1 MIEWV
6 LRYIRL
12 RWPVL
17 PLWPHDARGAP
28 TAREPHGEL
37 IGKMPLSKLVPH
49 GSKDA
54 TLNESQARAW
64 WAEWPNANIGL
75 ATGHRFFAVD
85 VDVKKDG
92 DDTWDMLRSQY
103 GGLPETIE
111 AITGTGGRHILYA
124 LPDFPVQNSVAKLG
138 PGLDI
143 RGQGGYI
150 VAAPSIHP
158 ETKRAYEWDGIAEIE
173 QQTIA
178 PAPAWLLRLIRE
190 SEQRKLG
197 PRADAGA
204 PILEGARNDRLFRLG
219 SHLRRIG
226 FSAEGILAA
235 LAVVNRDRCKPP
247 LSADELKSIANSAAR
262 YAPDAR
268 ADLFG
273 GRAAPAPDAQD
284 AELAITE
291 NDVERAAAEA
301 MERNDIKAA
310 LNLAPSLAKRRPP
323 ARALITAKF
332 RVHFKEF
339 PTSEFKTASGGAKG
353 REPPGPP
360 PGSTPLPPGSGPD
373 LRFEPY
379 TDSGNAE
386 RIRKMYGEDIRYC
399 TQMQKWLVWDGRRW
413 AIDDKGRVTQMAKRM
428 CRRLYEQ
435 ATGNSKLEEWSRK
448 SESQGGLANA
458 LKIASSEEG
467 IPISADELDQGEYL
481 LNCLNGIVDLRTG
494 QLLPHD
500 RELLITKLCNI
511 EYNPRAECPRFLK
524 FLHWAMGDNPE
535 AEQTTRTVNLVAFLQ
550 RAFGYALTADVSEK
564 AVFVFFGS
572 RGNNGKTTL
581 LTCFRKLLGEY
592 SAQIS
597 IDTLMT
603 SRLQDAALRADLADL
618 RAARLVIT
626 SEVEKE
632 HRLSEGKLKYITA
645 GMGNIKSCRKYE
657 NPIEFLATHKLFM
670 DCNHRPEVRGT
681 DDAIWSRL
689 KCIPFDVRMADDD
702 PDMDRKLIDKLEA
715 ERPGIL
721 AWAVRGCIAWRAHGL
736 GEPPEIREANTSW
749 REHDDPLKE
758 FIEDCCETGPELW
771 VRSADL
777 SATYVWWCKR
787 EHERWPLGRVAFGER
802 ITARGFKHSRWRK
815 TANGKQIRAVEGVM
829 VKNEIIQQMR
839 ADGVVFRNMPD

>member
-1 MIEWV
+1 
-6 LRYIRL
+6 
-12 RWPVL
+12 
-17 PLWPHDARGAP
+17 
-28 TAREPHGEL
+28 
-37 IGKMPLSKLVPH
+37 
-49 GSKDA
+49 
-54 TLNESQARAW
+54 
-64 WAEWPNANIGL
+64 
-75 ATGHRFFAVD
+75 
-85 VDVKKDG
+85 
-92 DDTWDMLRSQY
+92 MLRSQH
-103 GGLPETIE
+103 GTLPETIE

-124 LPDFPVQNSVAKLG
+124 LPEFPVLNSASKIG

-143 RGQGGYI
+143 RGVGGYI

-158 ETKRAYEWDGIAEIE
+158 ETKRPYEWDGMTEIE
-173 QQTIA
+173 RQTIT
-178 PAPAWLLRLIRE
+178 PAPPWLLRLIRDGE
-190 SEQRKLG
+190 HRKGGRRL
-197 PRADAGA
+197 DAGD
-204 PILEGARNDRLFRLG
+204 PIPEGARNDRLFRVG

-226 FSAEGILAA
+226 FSADGILAA

-247 LSADELKSIANSAAR
+247 LSTNELWKIANSAGR

-268 ADLFG
+268 ANLFG
-273 GRAAPAPDAQD
+273 GRAAPALDAQN
-284 AELAITE
+284 AELATTE
-291 NDVERAAAEA
+291 NDVERAAADA
-301 MERNDIKAA
+301 IGRNDIQAA
-310 LNLAPSLAKRRPP
+310 LNMAPGLAKLRPP

-332 RVHFKEF
+332 RVHFKDF
-339 PTSEFKTASGGAKG
+339 PTSDFKVASGGAKG
-353 REPPGPP
+353 RDLPGPP
-360 PGSTPLPPGSGPD
+360 PGSTPLPLGSGPD
-373 LRFEPY
+373 IRFEPH

-399 TQMQKWLVWDGRRW
+399 RQMQKWLVWDGRRW
-413 AIDDKGRVTQMAKRM
+413 AIDDKGMVTQMAKRM

-435 ATGNSKLEEWSRK
+435 ATGNSKLEEWARK

-511 EYNPRAECPRFLK
+511 EYNSHAECPRFLK
-524 FLHWAMGDNPE
+524 FLHWAMGDNPD

-564 AVFVFFGS
+564 AAFVFYGS

-603 SRLQDAALRADLADL
+603 ARFQDAALRADLADL
-618 RAARLVIT
+618 RAARFVTT

-645 GMGNIKSCRKYE
+645 GMGTIKSCRKYE

-689 KCIPFDVRMADDD
+689 KPVPFDVRMADND
-702 PDMDRKLIDKLEA
+702 PNMDKKLIDKLVA
-715 ERPGIL
+715 EGPGIL
-721 AWAVRGCIAWRAHGL
+721 AWAVRGCIDWRAQGL
-736 GEPPEIREANTSW
+736 GEPPEIGEANTSW

-758 FIEDCCETGPELW
+758 FFEDCCETSPELW
-771 VRSADL
+771 VRSAEL

-787 EHERWPLGRVAFGER
+787 EHERFPLGRSSFGER
-802 ITARGFKHSRWRK
+802 ITARGLKHSRSRK
-815 TANGKQIRAVEGVM
+815 TADGKQIRAVEGVT
-829 VKNEIIQQMR
+829 VKADISEQMR
-839 ADGVVFRNMPD
+839 ADGTGLRNTAD